1 MEAAGRGAALV
12 ADHESLPER
21 VLQEIRVESA
31 HYEVLLLSRNGER
44 MGKVD
49 G

>member
-1 MEAAGRGAALV
+1 MEAACGGAALV

-21 VLQEIRVESA
+21 VLQKIRVENT
-31 HYEVLLLSRNGER
+31 HHEVLLLSRNGEG